1 MSVRLAF
8 QETAIDPAEYDY
20 TRPMECVVCGQEHD
34 TDDDTGRSV
43 VEGFPWG
50 DGVICYDC
58 RLTCAKCGVDVI
70 QATCWNGCHSVVK
83 DGVTWD
89 GETPYCA
96 ACSALTGETK

>member
-1 MSVRLAF
+1 MSVRLAYPPSM
-8 QETAIDPAEYDY
+8 AGPAEYDY
-20 TRPMECVVCGQEHD
+20 TSAAECVVCGREHD
-34 TDDDTGRSV
+34 FDEDTERSV

-58 RLTCAKCGVDVI
+58 RLKCFKCGVDVI
-70 QATCWNGCHSVVK
+70 EPTCWKGCHSVVK

-96 ACSALTGETK
+96 ACSALNGETK